1 MKSTKEKYVVFKK
14 VIANEFVL
22 VEADCPE
29 EAINEVCEGNGEP
42 MRSMSLEWNGD
53 LPPHLWTAEPINATD
68 EELQALRRSARRL
81 PDVFTGTD
89 SPLGDD
95 IC

>member
-14 VIANEFVL
+14 VIANEFIL
-22 VEADCPE
+22 VEADSPE
-29 EAINEVCEGNGEP
+29 EAINEVCEGNGTP
-42 MRSMSLEWNGD
+42 MNSRLEWNGD
-53 LPPHLWTAEPINATD
+53 LPPNLWQAEHIDATD

-81 PDVFTGTD
+81 PDVFTGAD

-95 IC
+95 EC